1 MADSTRRGFVTGG
14 TWCVDINKVVSHW
27 PQEDGLAEY
36 LGEERANGGSGSNFA
51 LDMRQLDPEMPL
63 ETIAL
68 NCASAE
74 VFAYVKPLPCPFIVK
89 STPLQSGAVQ
99 PNL

>member
-36 LGEERANGGSGSNFA
+36 LGEERANGHQRGDRYCSSHHRLPAAAG
-51 LDMRQLDPEMPL
+51 PL
-63 ETIAL
+63 TIHQDR
-68 NCASAE
+68 
-74 VFAYVKPLPCPFIVK
+74 
-89 STPLQSGAVQ
+89 STS
-99 PNL
+99 